1 LIFRVIFMIAGIVSC
16 AIGVSASLKLFRE
29 TLDSPRWMIA
39 GLALIAFVAGGAAVA
54 VALRPRR

>member
-1 LIFRVIFMIAGIVSC
+1 LIAGIASC

-39 GLALIAFVAGGAAVA
+39 GLALIAFVAGGMAVA
-54 VALRPRR
+54 LALRPRR